1 MRTDRLAVA
10 AVATATLL
18 AIAGCGESGSSGTEE
33 PGAAATGA
41 GCAPVAG
48 DTLVVL
54 EDDKRLGTVDN
65 VIPAINA
72 KASSPQ
78 LVAALDKVSA
88 ALDTPKLIELNKQM
102 DVDRKSPAATA
113 QGFADSVQLTSGIE
127 RGTGGKV
134 TVGAANFT
142 ENEMLANLYVIVLKA
157 AGYDASTT
165 TIGNRQLY
173 EPQLERGEIQVVPE
187 YVGTLTEFLNKK
199 INGENAAAKA
209 SSDLNATVTALKEL
223 GGQTGL
229 VFGQPSPAADQNAFA
244 VTTAFADKNQVNT
257 LSEFA
262 SKCSGSATVL
272 GGPPECPTNVF
283 CQPGLEQTYGLK
295 IGSFKSLDVAGPL
308 TKDALRQGTISLG
321 LVLSS
326 DGSLAAN

>member
-1 MRTDRLAVA
+1 MRIDKLAAA
-10 AVATATLL
+10 AVVTVALFAV
-18 AIAGCGESGSSGTEE
+18 AGCGESGSSGTQQ
-33 PGAAATGA
+33 PDAAASGA

-48 DTLVVL
+48 DALVVL
-54 EDDKRLGTVDN
+54 EDDKHLQTVDN

-113 QGFADSVQLTSGIE
+113 QAFADSVQLTNGIE
-127 RGTGGKV
+127 RGPGGKI

-142 ENEMLANLYVIVLKA
+142 ENEMLANLYVIALKA

-199 INGENAAAKA
+199 ANGPDAPAKA
-209 SSDLNATVTALKEL
+209 SSDLDATVTALKEL
-223 GGQTGL
+223 GGKNNLT
-229 VFGQPSPAADQNAFA
+229 FGQPSQAADQNAFA
-244 VTTAFADKNQVNT
+244 VTKAFVDKNQVTT
-257 LSEFA
+257 LSEFTE
-262 SKCSGSATVL
+262 KCSGSATVL

-283 CQPGLEQTYGLK
+283 CQLGLEKTYGLK
-295 IGSFKSLDVAGPL
+295 VGSFKSLDVAGPL

-326 DGSLAAN
+326 DGSLAAG

>member
-1 MRTDRLAVA
+1 MRIDKLAAAAVVAVA
-10 AVATATLL
+10 LFAV
-18 AIAGCGESGSSGTEE
+18 AGCGESGSSGTQQ
-33 PGAAATGA
+33 PDAAASGA

-48 DTLVVL
+48 DALVVL
-54 EDDKRLGTVDN
+54 EDDKHLQTVDN

-78 LVAALDKVSA
+78 LIAALDKVSA

-113 QGFADSVQLTSGIE
+113 QAFADSVQLTSGIE
-127 RGTGGKV
+127 RGPGGKI

-142 ENEMLANLYVIVLKA
+142 ENEMLANLYVIALKA

-199 INGENAAAKA
+199 ANGPDAPAKA
-209 SSDLNATVTALKEL
+209 SSDLDATVTALKEL
-223 GGQTGL
+223 GGKSNL
-229 VFGQPSPAADQNAFA
+229 AFGQPSQAADQNAFA
-244 VTTAFADKNQVNT
+244 VTKAFADKNQVTT
-257 LSEFA
+257 LSEFTE
-262 SKCSGSATVL
+262 KCSGSATVL

-283 CQPGLEQTYGLK
+283 CQLGLDKTYGLK
-295 IGSFKSLDVAGPL
+295 VGSFKSLDVAGPL

-326 DGSLAAN
+326 DGSLAAG

>member
-1 MRTDRLAVA
+1 MRSERLAVA
-10 AVATATLL
+10 TVVTATLL
-18 AIAGCGESGSSGTEE
+18 AMVGCGESGSSGTQQ
-33 PGAAATGA
+33 PNAAASGA

-48 DTLVVL
+48 TSLVVL
-54 EDDKRLGTVDN
+54 EDDKHLQTVDN

-88 ALDTPKLIELNKQM
+88 ALDTTKLIDLNKQM

-113 QGFADSVQLTSGIE
+113 QAFADSAQLTSGIAK
-127 RGTGGKV
+127 GSGGKV
-134 TVGAANFT
+134 KVGAANFT
-142 ENEMLANLYVIVLKA
+142 ENELLANLYVIALKA

-187 YVGTLTEFLNKK
+187 YVGSLTEFLNKK
-199 INGENAAAKA
+199 INGATVAAKA
-209 SSDLNATVTALKEL
+209 TSDLDATVSVLKDL
-223 GGQTGL
+223 GGQKGL
-229 VFGQPSPAADQNAFA
+229 AFGQPSPAADQNAFA
-244 VTTAFADKNQVNT
+244 VTKAFADKNQVT
-257 LSEFA
+257 KLSEFT
-262 SKCSGSATVL
+262 SKCSGTATVL

-283 CQPGLEQTYGLK
+283 CQPGLEKTYGLK
-295 IGSFKSLDVAGPL
+295 VGSFKSLDVAGPL
-308 TKDALRQGTISLG
+308 TKDALKQGTISMG

-326 DGSLAAN
+326 DGSLAPS